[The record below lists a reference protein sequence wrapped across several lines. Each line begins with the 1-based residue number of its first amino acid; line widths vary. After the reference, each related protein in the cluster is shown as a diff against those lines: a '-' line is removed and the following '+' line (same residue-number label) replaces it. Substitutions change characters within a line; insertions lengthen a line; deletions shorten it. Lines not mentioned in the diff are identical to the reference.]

1 MSLKCGYVAV
11 VGLPNA
17 GKSTL
22 VNALVGERVSIVS
35 SKPQTTRQRVTGV
48 YTDEKAQIIFYDA
61 PGFIQAEAGLNKFI
75 QSEWETSIEEADVVL
90 GVLNIDADSEAHID
104 RVIENLKTIT
114 NIPKMAFINKVDLK
128 KDVRRLF
135 MLEEKLRQAG
145 IEYLFGSASKLKE
158 DLRQTLLKQLIQNL
172 PDQDYFLCD
181 TEVYTLQTLREMT
194 SEIIREKCFLTL
206 AQEIPYQLAVHV
218 RLFEESPQCVRIFA
232 EIWVTKERYKKMV
245 VGAQGSK
252 IVRIGTLARKD
263 IEALV
268 GQKVFLDLNVKVKE
282 NWNKNLKTM
291 KELGYDI
298 RKSESTAAVQ

>member
-48 YTDEKAQIIFYDA
+48 YTDESEQVIFFDA
-61 PGFIQAEAGLNKFI
+61 PGFIQADSGLNKFI
-75 QSEWETSIEEADVVL
+75 QSEWESSIEEADVVL

-104 RVIENLKTIT
+104 RVIENLKSIEL
-114 NIPKMAFINKVDLK
+114 PKLAFINKVDLK

-135 MLEEKLRQAG
+135 MLEEKLRQAD
-145 IEYLFGSASKLKE
+145 IDYLFGSASKLKD
-158 DLRQTLLKQLIQNL
+158 DLKEILLKKIVEHL
-172 PDQDYFLCD
+172 PEQDYFLCD
-181 TEVYTLQTLREMT
+181 TDVYTLQTLREMT

-218 RLFEESPQCVRIFA
+218 RLFEENTHCIRIFA
-232 EIWVTKERYKKMV
+232 EIWVSKERYKKMV

-263 IEALV
+263 IQTLV
-268 GQKVFLDLNVKVKE
+268 RQKVFLDLNVKVKE
-282 NWNKNLKTM
+282 NWNKNQQIM

-298 RKSESTAAVQ
+298 RKPESATI

>member
-1 MSLKCGYVAV
+1 MSLRCGYVAV

-48 YTDEKAQIIFYDA
+48 YTGDKEQVIFFDA
-61 PGFIQAEAGLNKFI
+61 PGFIQADSGLNKFI
-75 QSEWETSIEEADVVL
+75 QSEWESSIEEADVVL

-104 RVIENLKTIT
+104 RVIENLKSIER
-114 NIPKMAFINKVDLK
+114 PKLAFINKVDLK

-145 IEYLFGSASKLKE
+145 IEYLFGSASKLKD
-158 DLRQTLLKQLIQNL
+158 DLKETLLKKIVEHL
-172 PDQDYFLCD
+172 PEQDYFLCD
-181 TEVYTLQTLREMT
+181 TDVYTLQTLREMT

-218 RLFEESPQCVRIFA
+218 RLFEENSHCIRIFA
-232 EIWVTKERYKKMV
+232 EIWVSKERYKKMV

-263 IEALV
+263 IQTLV
-268 GQKVFLDLNVKVKE
+268 RQKVFLDLNVKVKE
-282 NWNKNLKTM
+282 NWNKNQQIM

-298 RKSESTAAVQ
+298 RKPESATI

>member
-48 YTDEKAQIIFYDA
+48 YTGDKEQVIFFDA
-61 PGFIQAEAGLNKFI
+61 PGFIQADSGLNKFI
-75 QSEWETSIEEADVVL
+75 QSEWESSIEEADVVL

-104 RVIENLKTIT
+104 RVIENLKSIER
-114 NIPKMAFINKVDLK
+114 PKLAFINKVDLK

-135 MLEEKLRQAG
+135 MLEEKLRQAD
-145 IEYLFGSASKLKE
+145 IDYLFGSASKLKD
-158 DLRQTLLKQLIQNL
+158 DLKETLLKKIVEHL
-172 PDQDYFLCD
+172 PEQDYFLCD
-181 TEVYTLQTLREMT
+181 TDIYTLQTLREMT

-218 RLFEESPQCVRIFA
+218 RLFEENSHCIRIFA
-232 EIWVTKERYKKMV
+232 EIWVSKERYKKMV

-252 IVRIGTLARKD
+252 IVRIDTLARKN
-263 IEALV
+263 IQTLV
-268 GQKVFLDLNVKVKE
+268 RQKVFLDLNVKVKE
-282 NWNKNLKTM
+282 NWNKNQQIM

-298 RKSESTAAVQ
+298 RKPESATI